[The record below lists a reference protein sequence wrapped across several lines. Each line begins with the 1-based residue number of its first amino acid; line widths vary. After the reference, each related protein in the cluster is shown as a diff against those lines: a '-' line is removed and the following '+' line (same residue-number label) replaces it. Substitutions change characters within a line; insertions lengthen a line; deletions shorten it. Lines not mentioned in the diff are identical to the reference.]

1 MKNQYTLLLQ
11 EKEFFEEMQNNLFFM
26 YCFPVYDYYTG
37 KYVGKEWTN
46 KTAEENYNKCD
57 ELIKM
62 IDKKLANL

>member
-1 MKNQYTLLLQ
+1 MIIIQVNMWARNGLI
-11 EKEFFEEMQNNLFFM
+11 
-26 YCFPVYDYYTG
+26 
-37 KYVGKEWTN
+37 